1 MTSTAKV
8 ERMSGV
14 DGFYSLHGECQFRTR
29 KNKLQLGRKVTVV
42 LRNFPCLFHLLG
54 KCAEDFLYFLLFRSR
69 ELREVV
75 IQAHGDHRLHKKRL
89 PGG

>member
-14 DGFYSLHGECQFRTR
+14 DGFYSLHRECQFRTR

-42 LRNFPCLFHLLG
+42 LGDFPCLLHLLG
-54 KCAEDFLYFLLFRSR
+54 KCTEDFLYFLLFRSR
-69 ELREVV
+69 EFRKIV
-75 IQAHGDHRLHKKRL
+75 IEAH
-89 PGG
+89 